1 MSKQVPPK
9 SVDENITVDLST
21 LSEIDTSTHVS
32 ITTLQGNTLTID
44 STTMK
49 EIDTS
54 MYRTIK
60 RLITRVEDDEVR
72 ILSPKPVNNTCYV
85 SSSLI
90 SATSS
95 STPMKEKEIICEER
109 RKRLFSER
117 QAIEK
122 KCIHNWHDRDNNGCT
137 WSICTICGKVDC

>member
-44 STTMK
+44 SITMK

-54 MYRTIK
+54 MFRTIK
-60 RLITRVEDDEVR
+60 RLITHVEDDEVR
-72 ILSPKPVNNTCYV
+72 ILSPKPVNNVCYV
-85 SSSLI
+85 SPSLI

-95 STPMKEKEIICEER
+95 SMKEKETICEER
-109 RKRLFSER
+109 RKSLFSEK

-122 KCIHNWHDRDNNGCT
+122 KCIHNWYDRDNNGCT
-137 WSICTICGKVDC
+137 WSTCTICGKVDC